1 MKDIL
6 VIGSLNMD
14 FVLNLESIP
23 KPGETLSTDTY
34 ELIPGGKGANQAY
47 ALGKLGA
54 SVALIGCVGR
64 DEYADV
70 ILNNLKSANVDVSGV
85 VRLDNINTG
94 TAFVSVD
101 GSGENSII
109 VARGANGMLSKDIIN
124 NNIHLI
130 ENAKIIIMQ
139 LEIPLEVVT
148 YVAKLAKKLG
158 KQVILDPAP
167 AKKNLPDELLECI
180 DIIKPNETELQTITG
195 ISSNSNIDIIST
207 SSELLKKGI
216 NNVIVTLGANG
227 SLLINKEN
235 ITKFSALDVDVVD
248 TTAAGDSFT
257 AGLAKSLN
265 EGKSLNE
272 AIKYGHI
279 VSSIVVTRK
288 GAQSSIPTKEEVSQ
302 FIESGEL
309 NAESNH

>member
-23 KPGETLSTDTY
+23 KPGETLSTDKF

-47 ALGKLGA
+47 TLGKLGA

-64 DEYADV
+64 DEYADR
-70 ILNNLKSANVDVSGV
+70 ILNNLKSVNVDVSGV
-85 VRLDNINTG
+85 VRLDNVNTG

-101 GSGENSII
+101 SSGENSII
-109 VARGANGMLSKDIIN
+109 VARGANGMLSKDIID
-124 NNIHLI
+124 NNIHLLK
-130 ENAKIIIMQ
+130 NAKMIIMQ
-139 LEIPLEVVT
+139 LEIPIEVVT

-158 KQVILDPAP
+158 KTVILDPAP
-167 AKKNLPDELLECI
+167 AKKDLPAELLECI

-195 ISSNSNIDIIST
+195 VSSKSSIDIIST
-207 SSELLKKGI
+207 ASELLNRGI

-227 SLLINKEN
+227 SILVNKAN

-257 AGLAKSLN
+257 AGLAKSLI

-272 AIKYGHI
+272 SIKYGHI

-288 GAQSSIPTKEEVSQ
+288 GAQSSIPTEDEVSQ

-309 NAESNH
+309 NA

>member
-23 KPGETLSTDTY
+23 KPGETLSTDKF

-47 ALGKLGA
+47 TLGKLGA

-64 DEYADV
+64 DEYADR
-70 ILNNLKSANVDVSGV
+70 ILNNLKSVNVDVSGV
-85 VRLDNINTG
+85 VRLDNVNTG

-101 GSGENSII
+101 SSGENSII
-109 VARGANGMLSKDIIN
+109 VARGANGMLSKDIID
-124 NNIHLI
+124 NNIHLLK
-130 ENAKIIIMQ
+130 NAKMIIMQ
-139 LEIPLEVVT
+139 LEIPIEVVT

-158 KQVILDPAP
+158 KTVILDPAP
-167 AKKNLPDELLECI
+167 AKKDLPAELLECI

-195 ISSNSNIDIIST
+195 VSSKSSIDIIST
-207 SSELLKKGI
+207 ASELLNRGI

-257 AGLAKSLN
+257 AGLAKSLI

-288 GAQSSIPTKEEVSQ
+288 GAQSSIPTEEEVSK

-309 NAESNH
+309 NA

>member
-23 KPGETLSTDTY
+23 KPGETLSTDKF

-47 ALGKLGA
+47 TLGKLGA

-64 DEYADV
+64 DEYADR
-70 ILNNLKSANVDVSGV
+70 ILNNLKSVNVDVSGV
-85 VRLDNINTG
+85 VRLDNVNTG

-101 GSGENSII
+101 RSGENSII
-109 VARGANGMLSKDIIN
+109 VARGANGMLSKDIID
-124 NNIHLI
+124 NNIHLLK
-130 ENAKIIIMQ
+130 NAKMIIMQ
-139 LEIPLEVVT
+139 LEIPIEVVT

-158 KQVILDPAP
+158 KTVILDPAP
-167 AKKNLPDELLECI
+167 AKKDLPAELLECI

-195 ISSNSNIDIIST
+195 VSSKSSIDIIST
-207 SSELLKKGI
+207 ASELLNRGI

-227 SLLINKEN
+227 SILVNKAN

-257 AGLAKSLN
+257 AGLAKSLI

-288 GAQSSIPTKEEVSQ
+288 GAQSSIPTEDEVSQ

-309 NAESNH
+309 NA